1 MSEVG
6 YKEEQMDNE
15 DWPQHGDPETAF
27 VSSEDINRRRQ
38 STSMRITPRTYDG
51 RGNTSW
57 SEYKSH
63 FERVSR
69 INNWCVEQKLDYLWV
84 HLTDAALSYVET
96 LSPEH
101 TETYAGL
108 CEALEERFGDAQL
121 AEVFKSELRSR
132 RRRNE
137 ESLPALAQDINR
149 LVKRAYPDM
158 DYRAV
163 EELAV
168 ERFREALTDPEQRM
182 AVFRS
187 KSRTLNQAVQAAIDS
202 ESWQISES
210 RRAST
215 QRIRSMHL
223 ENMGAEQTTTTEHNT
238 GENRHKNPLESL
250 QAEIQKIKEMLTAIN
265 KQSSGKQEIRC
276 YYCNKP
282 GHLIKNCRKRIQD
295 EAKDSQQ
302 GNEIEQS

>member
-1 MSEVG
+1 MWYLVQKLPIAITRYNPQKSWLQLVSEVG
-6 YKEEQMDNE
+6 SQEEQTMYNE
-15 DWPQHGDPETAF
+15 DGPQHGDPETLF
-27 VSSEDINRRRQ
+27 MSSEDVNRRRQ
-38 STSMRITPRTYDG
+38 GTSMRITPRTYDG

-101 TETYAGL
+101 TETYTCL

-158 DYRAV
+158 DYSAV

-182 AVFRS
+182 SVFRS

-210 RRAST
+210 RRAGT
-215 QRIRSMHL
+215 QRIRSMCV
-223 ENMGAEQTTTTEHNT
+223 ENIGAEQTAASELNI
-238 GENRHKNPLESL
+238 GEN
-250 QAEIQKIKEMLTAIN
+250 
-265 KQSSGKQEIRC
+265 
-276 YYCNKP
+276 
-282 GHLIKNCRKRIQD
+282 
-295 EAKDSQQ
+295 
-302 GNEIEQS
+302 